1 MRMKFCP
8 ECGVGAVMKDIGDE
22 GMMPFCPDCRK
33 PLWDSFRTC
42 IIAAVVDEDGEFA
55 LLRQNYV
62 SSEHYV
68 CVAGVVKAGESA
80 EDAALREV
88 SEELGLAP
96 VSVHFVRSYPY
107 PEKDMLMLGFRVD
120 VRKGGFRLS
129 NEVDSAEWFMPDKA
143 LNALREGSIAY
154 RLVRKI
160 LRSADPAADVSE

>member
-1 MRMKFCP
+1 M
-8 ECGVGAVMKDIGDE
+8 
-22 GMMPFCPDCRK
+22 
-33 PLWDSFRTC
+33 
-42 IIAAVVDEDGEFA
+42 
-55 LLRQNYV
+55 
-62 SSEHYV
+62 
-68 CVAGVVKAGESA
+68 AGVVKAGESA
-80 EDAALREV
+80 EDAALREA

-129 NEVDSAEWFMPDKA
+129 KEVDSAEWFMPDKA